1 MVTRL
6 SCPQAKISVDSGY
19 NPKSINSI
27 AQRRSAISL
36 AVSHCSNSWLCELHA
51 MIIFEQF
58 VLLVVLKGRGS
69 CTVLLTEPAFI
80 LLLDKCVIEVQLYIY
95 SEVNWKYWRLSFR
108 FWFHLHL
115 NLTFHLKLEMFPTF
129 CFCIGVWPMENC
141 MQSNLSRMN

>member
-6 SCPQAKISVDSGY
+6 SCPPAKISVDSGY

-36 AVSHCSNSWLCELHA
+36 TVSHCSNSWLCELHA

-69 CTVLLTEPAFI
+69 CTVLLTELAFI
-80 LLLDKCVIEVQLYIY
+80 LLVDKCVIEVQLYIY
-95 SEVNWKYWRLSFR
+95 SEVN
-108 FWFHLHL
+108 
-115 NLTFHLKLEMFPTF
+115 
-129 CFCIGVWPMENC
+129 
-141 MQSNLSRMN
+141 